1 MKYLEEI
8 MQKINYL
15 DHKRPIAIRVAR
27 NLLGK
32 SAISRR
38 EAHTLLGVL
47 RRVSNE
53 LHQKG

>member
-1 MKYLEEI
+1 LKYLEEI